1 MAITRWDPFRELELV
16 SNRLNR
22 MLGSPGLSAGTFSG
36 DFAWS
41 PSADLSETAEEYVVK
56 ADLPGVRK
64 EDMKVSIDRGL
75 LTISGSRKE
84 EKEEKN
90 KRYHCVER
98 SQGNFMR
105 SFALP
110 DPVDEAKLSAEFKQ
124 GLLTVRLPKT
134 TPQKAQPVDIKVA

>member
-1 MAITRWDPFRELELV
+1 MAITRWDPIRELEQV
-16 SNRLNR
+16 SSRLNR
-22 MLGSPGLSAGTFSG
+22 IFGGSALSVGPMST
-36 DFAWS
+36 DFDWS
-41 PSADLSETAEEYVVK
+41 PSADLSETADEYVVK

-64 EDMKVSIDRGL
+64 EDVKVSIDNGL
-75 LTISGSRKE
+75 LTLTGSRKE

-110 DPVDEAKLSAEFKQ
+110 ESVDEAKLSAEFKQ
-124 GLLTVRLPKT
+124 GLLTVRLPKA
-134 TPQKAQPVDIKVA
+134 TPRKPKPVDIKIA